1 MLLMRRLLSALLAI
15 TVCFA
20 APSWVMAADSAHG
33 GQVFSS
39 TCAACHA
46 GGGNIVD
53 PAKTLQKAALEATLS
68 NYGSGHEEAIVAQ
81 VTNGKG
87 GMPSFADVL
96 SSADI
101 ADVAAYVEA
110 QASSGW

>member
-39 TCAACHA
+39 RPPS
-46 GGGNIVD
+46 G
-53 PAKTLQKAALEATLS
+53 LS
-68 NYGSGHEEAIVAQ
+68 
-81 VTNGKG
+81 
-87 GMPSFADVL
+87 L
-96 SSADI
+96 
-101 ADVAAYVEA
+101 ADVAVGAALRGERLVL
-110 QASSGW
+110 